1 MTLQDFLAQAYVQR
15 ALLVSVLVALCAAM
29 LGVSLVLRRFS
40 LIGDGLS
47 HVAFGSMAVAAVLG
61 VTEIYVSMPVTIG
74 SAILLL
80 RGNSKAKLKGD
91 AAIALVSVSSLA
103 IAYLLFSKFSTG
115 NVSSDVCK
123 TLFGSSSIMT
133 LSDMDVIVSIVMAVL
148 VLLFFVFFYQK
159 IFAITF
165 DESFAR
171 ATGTRT
177 AVYNTLMA
185 AITGI
190 VIVLAMKMVGA
201 LLITALIVFPVL
213 AAMRLFSSFHS
224 VMLSS
229 ALIAVVGAF
238 SGVIA
243 SLMIPGLPVGSTIVA
258 ADLIF
263 FLLSLFVRLVVRFVR
278 SIFKPSSVAINKK

>member
-1 MTLQDFLAQAYVQR
+1 MTLSYYLQQVYVQR
-15 ALLVSVLVALCAAM
+15 ALIVSVLVALCAAL
-29 LGVSLVLRRFS
+29 LGVSLVLRRYS

-61 VTEIYVSMPVTIG
+61 IAEVYISMPITVG

-80 RGNSKAKLKGD
+80 KSSTKSKVKGD

-133 LSDMDVIVSIVMAVL
+133 LSDIDVYTSIAFTAL
-148 VLLFFVFFYQK
+148 VLLFFVFFYHK
-159 IFAITF
+159 VFSITF
-165 DESFAR
+165 DEPFAK
-171 ATGTRT
+171 ATGCHTGF
-177 AVYNTLMA
+177 YNIMLA

-201 LLITALIVFPVL
+201 LLITALIVFPAL
-213 AAMRLFSSFHS
+213 AAMRIFKSFRS
-224 VMLSS
+224 VTICS
-229 ALIAVVGAF
+229 AIAAVIGAC
-238 SGVIA
+238 SGVIV
-243 SLMIPGLPVGSTIVA
+243 SLLIPGLPVGSSIVA
-258 ADLIF
+258 VDLII
-263 FLLSLFVRLVVRFVR
+263 FLLFLLFSVLRRLFQP
-278 SIFKPSSVAINKK
+278 KPTDK